1 MSGHAPTRQWFAS
14 FDVPWRTV
22 SIWLAVTVLEVYAVA
37 AYFALTPDSP
47 TGDLRYLFYPLVW
60 MNAGVWAVVR
70 ANPDTGNWRH
80 RALGVAVAVAYF
92 LAVLYV
98 PGKLGPGAAG
108 AAVAVR
114 VEMAAPG
121 WGPLVAVT
129 SPWVRAFLVP
139 FEVVGYA
146 ALSYLVYANVLR
158 FSRRTLSGVLGLATC
173 VGCTVPILAP
183 LVGAF
188 GGPTAGL
195 TTTAYAWSYDLG
207 TVVFL
212 LTLGLLYWSQR
223 TDA

>member
-1 MSGHAPTRQWFAS
+1 MSRHAPARRWLAS
-14 FDVPWRTV
+14 VDVPWRTV
-22 SIWLAVTVLEVYAVA
+22 SVWLAVTVLEVYAIA

-60 MNAGVWAVVR
+60 TNAGVWAVVR
-70 ANPDTGNWRH
+70 ADPAPGNWRH
-80 RALGVAVAVAYF
+80 RAVGVAVAAAYF

-98 PGKLGPGAAG
+98 PGKLGPGTAG
-108 AAVAVR
+108 GAVAVR

-129 SPWVRAFLVP
+129 SPWLRAFLVP

-146 ALSYLVYANVLR
+146 ALSYLVYANALQ
-158 FSRRTLSGVLGLATC
+158 FSRRTLSSVLGLATC
-173 VGCTVPILAP
+173 VGCTVPVLAP

-195 TTTAYAWSYDLG
+195 ATTAYAWSYDLG
-207 TVVFL
+207 TGVFL
-212 LTLGLLYWSQR
+212 LTLGLLYRSQR
-223 TDA
+223 TAA